1 MYNLQSLI
9 GKVVTIKS
17 HKGDE
22 YVAKLAGFNDEGTI
36 LTVFNP
42 KIVVI
47 SGDSVVLI
55 PFALTAK
62 CDEVFLHINQIFTI
76 LETMDTAAAEYESLI
91 DEEKRLESQPLDDD
105 EDDDDDDDEDD

>member
-1 MYNLQSLI
+1 MYNLKSLA

-22 YVAKLAGFNDEGTI
+22 IVAKLMGFNEEGTI
-36 LTVFNP
+36 LTIHHP

-62 CDEVFLHINQIFTI
+62 CDEVFLQTNQLFTV
-76 LETMDTAAAEYESLI
+76 LETSKVTAKEYMELVKEEAVEADAEDEPTAA
-91 DEEKRLESQPLDDD
+91 
-105 EDDDDDDDEDD
+105 

>member
-1 MYNLQSLI
+1 MYNLKSLA

-22 YVAKLAGFNDEGTI
+22 IVARLMGFNEEGTI
-36 LTVFNP
+36 LTIHHP

-62 CDEVFLHINQIFTI
+62 CDEVFLHTNQIFAV
-76 LETMDTAAAEYESLI
+76 LETSEVTAEEYL
-91 DEEKRLESQPLDDD
+91 DLVKEELGD
-105 EDDDDDDDEDD
+105 EDDADLA